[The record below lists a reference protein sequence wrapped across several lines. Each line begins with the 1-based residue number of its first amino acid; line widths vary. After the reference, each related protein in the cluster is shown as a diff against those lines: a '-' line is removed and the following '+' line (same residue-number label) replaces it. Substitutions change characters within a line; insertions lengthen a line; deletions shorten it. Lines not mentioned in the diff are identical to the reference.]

1 MVVIKN
7 REEILSLV
15 GQIDHVLRGL
25 QHTVEDTRAATQ
37 AFQGSRP
44 GPFDLRGFGSLLHD
58 FYTGIE
64 DVFETIAGD
73 INGRLPD
80 ASEWYKQLLVR
91 MTVTVPGLRPAVISE
106 ELGWKLDEYMRFR
119 HVFRNVYG
127 YLLDWERLKPLLDR
141 MDDVYV
147 EFLREIGSFRAFL
160 LRLAEQLT

>member
-1 MVVIKN
+1 MVAKN

-15 GQIDHVLRGL
+15 GQIDHVLQTL
-25 QHTVEDTRAATQ
+25 QHTVEETRTATR

-44 GPFDLRGFGSLLHD
+44 GTLDLRGFGSLLHD

-64 DVFETIAGD
+64 DVFEIIAGD
-73 INGRLPD
+73 INGRFPD
-80 ASEWYKQLLVR
+80 SPEWHKQLLVR

-106 ELGWKLDEYMRFR
+106 ELRWKLDEYLRFR

-141 MDDVYV
+141 MDAVYA
-147 EFLREIGSFRAFL
+147 EFLREVGSFRAFL